1 MPNKRLNGIGDV
13 MNNIL
18 KVEFYD
24 DFNCIADGC
33 SFTCC
38 QGWEIIVD
46 IDTYN
51 KWKSNEMKFGYI
63 LKDIKTKKVGKEAQ
77 YFIKMG
83 NKMHCP
89 FLDKKG
95 LCDIVIRC
103 GEDCLSKA
111 CGLFPRL
118 ENTFENLKEYSLSCA
133 CPTVVD
139 LINNS
144 DEKLKISYEG
154 DENIWDNISIEH
166 KIRKV
171 MINILQNNRF
181 SLNNSILII
190 FNMLI
195 FIKKEP
201 SISEEIINNFKDEK
215 YLLLLIDSW
224 SGIELDNEDSCNEI
238 NELFIDIV
246 LNYKKVKSFSEYLK
260 DISYLAEDGEVG
272 RSHIEWN
279 DFKKVFAQ
287 YDKLIENCIVSKVF
301 GNCISDNIDDSIK
314 SFQVVITE
322 YVMVKYSA
330 FLRWLIN
337 EKKEI
342 CFHDI
347 QDYIVIYS
355 RIIEHNSDGI
365 IEFWKDNFDEAL
377 WEFGYMFLIIN

>member
-1 MPNKRLNGIGDV
+1 

-24 DFNCIADGC
+24 DFSCIADGC

-51 KWKSNEMKFGYI
+51 KWKSDEMKFGYI
-63 LKDIKTKKVGKEAQ
+63 LKNIKTKKVNNEIQ

-83 NKMHCP
+83 QKMHCP
-89 FLDKKG
+89 FLDEKG
-95 LCDIVIRC
+95 LCDIVIKC
-103 GEDCLSKA
+103 GEDCLSNA
-111 CGLFPRL
+111 CSLFPRL
-118 ENTFENLKEYSLSCA
+118 ENVFGNLKECSLSCA

-139 LINNS
+139 LINNI
-144 DEKLKISYEG
+144 DGKLNLTFEG
-154 DENIWDNISIEH
+154 DEKIWDDISIEYR
-166 KIRKV
+166 IREV
-171 MINILQNNRF
+171 MINTLQNSEF
-181 SLNNSILII
+181 SLNDSILII
-190 FNMLI
+190 FNMLL
-195 FIKKEP
+195 FMKREP
-201 SISEEIINNFKDEK
+201 AITEDIINNFKDKE

-322 YVMVKYSA
+322 YIMVKYSA

-355 RIIEHNSDGI
+355 RIIEHNTDGI
-365 IEFWKDNFDEAL
+365 IEFWKDNFDEAI
-377 WEFGYMFLIIN
+377 WEVGYMFLLIN